1 MMGRLNINRIMP
13 HEIRK
18 ECGGCGMSKPVSEF
32 HNSSVNEDGKQNRC
46 KVCQRVY
53 REKRKGEVKIVE
65 REKKTVDMVLYR
77 REYHRT
83 HREQMNRLKRE
94 WMERNKD
101 RMRVKNATRYA
112 IKVGKLVRAPCV
124 VCGEDLVEAHHPDY
138 SKPLEVVWLCHTHHL
153 EVHGKVDPDAKKDVA
168 ISVVV

>member
-1 MMGRLNINRIMP
+1 MLGRLNINRIMP

-77 REYHRT
+77 REYLSSC
-83 HREQMNRLKRE
+83 RLK
-94 WMERNKD
+94 
-101 RMRVKNATRYA
+101 
-112 IKVGKLVRAPCV
+112 
-124 VCGEDLVEAHHPDY
+124 EDLLFQVSAARPFHRPKY
-138 SKPLEVVWLCHTHHL
+138 RLSNP
-153 EVHGKVDPDAKKDVA
+153 
-168 ISVVV
+168 